1 MDKRPPL
8 STFMQK
14 QKEEASDDAVIAKL
28 KGAKGEKGETG
39 SPGKD
44 GADGKDGL
52 DGKDGKDGAK
62 GPKGDKGEQGFRGEK
77 GEDGEDLEVEEL
89 EALVLSLLPE
99 PIEIPEPTPKEL
111 IEKINKAKTAKIN
124 RERVEGFDEVESIAR
139 SANKNVQ
146 NFISLGGNRQTK
158 LQLNGVQV
166 ATGAD
171 TLNFVGGTLV
181 PVGDGTTVTYT
192 PPSSGGGSGT
202 VTNISVVPGNG
213 FAGTVANPT
222 TTPAITISTSV
233 TGLLKG
239 NGTAISAASAGTDY
253 QAPITLTTTG
263 TSGASTFV
271 ANTLNI
277 PNYSSGSGGITRS
290 IATVSTNT
298 AAGSTAATDYVYLAS
313 GTITVTLPATTGNT
327 NLYTVKN
334 IGAGVVTVATTGGE
348 TIDGSSTAPIPVQFT
363 SYDFVAT
370 GGNWNVV

>member
-8 STFMQK
+8 SAFLQK

-28 KGAKGEKGETG
+28 KGAKGDKGDTG

-62 GPKGDKGEQGFRGEK
+62 GPKGDRGEQGFRGEK
-77 GEDGEDLEVEEL
+77 GDNGEGIEVEEL
-89 EALVLSLLPE
+89 EALVLSLLPDNV
-99 PIEIPEPTPKEL
+99 EIPEVTPKEL
-111 IEKINKAKTAKIN
+111 IEKINKAKTAKIK

-146 NFISLGGNRQTK
+146 NFLSLGGSRQTAIK
-158 LQLNGVQV
+158 VSGTLLG
-166 ATGAD
+166 TGIT
-171 TLNFVGGTLV
+171 TLNFVGATGTV
-181 PVGDGTTVTYT
+181 VGDGSEANVTT
-192 PPSSGGGSGT
+192 SGSGGAGT
-202 VTNISVVPGNG
+202 VTSVSIATANGLAGSSDGNP
-213 FAGTVANPT
+213 ATPT
-222 TTPAITISTSV
+222 ITLSTTITGV
-233 TGLLKG
+233 LKG

-263 TSGASTFV
+263 TSGAATFI

-290 IATVSTNT
+290 IASVATNT

-313 GTITVTLPATTGNT
+313 GTITVTLPTTSGNT
-327 NLYTVKN
+327 NLYTIKN

-348 TIDGSSTAPIPVQFT
+348 TIDGSASASIPVQFT